1 MSRPL
6 VRLVLAIALAL
17 AALSLLLPS
26 LGLAAAIQLLVNPG
40 LNDPASY
47 VDTGRDWSYN
57 GVIYHEKVA
66 NGWWYYYVPENTK
79 NGSSGAS
86 KLHWM
91 SSQQFKQAF
100 GGLDYYRE
108 GNAAQVIW
116 SSYEFDAGIYQQ
128 VAGLSVGQDYAFEV
142 GMASYWRGSGY
153 PRTDGKITK
162 CLGIDPYGGTSPTST
177 NVIWDWANCDSTD
190 KTWPYMEMA
199 ATAQAPTMTVFVRIQ
214 APDNE
219 SPNHT
224 DLDYIFIDDGR
235 MTLAP
240 TVTLTLPPVVSTTA
254 VSFSWAAAAASGWS
268 IRGVEVQYRDEADG
282 IWHIVQDKMHT
293 SLSSYTFTGQGGHI
307 YTVRARPWQKL
318 DNYDLPGLW
327 VEKQTQVT
335 GVFAGYVRNNFGLG
349 IGGATVTLEGT
360 GHSAYSQPGGSYSLQ
375 PPVYGQVYSLTASA
389 GGYGA
394 PLPIS
399 AMVADPNSLALVT
412 FTLKPPYDA
421 ILNGDFEADTGGW
434 TMETEGAGSAA
445 LFGGDGRRSGDASL
459 ELTGPITLS
468 QVADLHGVYNPDVAF
483 WYKPGSGQL
492 EVRLEGDTVSAARAL
507 AGGTDWQFAWL
518 DLRLREVYSGTITV
532 SFRLA
537 DGTAYLDEVSLGS
550 GPRRSHLPIIFS
562 H

>member
-6 VRLVLAIALAL
+6 VRLALAIVLAL

-47 VDTGRDWSYN
+47 VDTGRNWTYN
-57 GVIYHEKVA
+57 GVTYDEKVA

-79 NGSSGAS
+79 NGSTGAS

-128 VAGLSVGQDYAFEV
+128 VGGLSVGQDYAFEV

-153 PRTDGKITK
+153 PRTDGKMKK

-177 NVIWDWANCDSTD
+177 DVIWDWANCDSTD
-190 KTWPYMEMA
+190 KTWPYLNMA
-199 ATAQAPTMTVFVRIQ
+199 ATALAPTMTVFARIQ
-214 APDNE
+214 APEND
-219 SPNHT
+219 SYMHT
-224 DLDYIFIDDGR
+224 DLDYVFIDDGR
-235 MTLAP
+235 MTFAP
-240 TVTLTLPPVVSTTA
+240 TVALTLPAASTPT

-268 IRGVEVQYRDEADG
+268 IQGVEVQYRDEADG
-282 IWHIVQDKMHT
+282 IWHVVQDKMHT
-293 SLSSYTFTGQGGHI
+293 SLSSYTFTGQGSHI

-318 DNYDLPGLW
+318 DNYDLPGVW

-335 GVFAGYVRNNFGLG
+335 GVFAGYVRNNFGVG
-349 IGGATVTLEGT
+349 IGGATVSLAGT
-360 GHSAYSQPGGSYSLQ
+360 GPSTDSQPDGSFDLT
-375 PPVYGQVYSLTASA
+375 PPVYGQAYSLTASA
-389 GGYGA
+389 GGYGS
-394 PLPIS
+394 PLPID
-399 AMVADPNSLALVT
+399 AVVTDANSIAWVT
-412 FTLKPPYDA
+412 FTLKPGDDA
-421 ILNGDFEADTGGW
+421 IFNGDFETDTGGW
-434 TMETEGAGSAA
+434 TPEGAGGTAIV
-445 LFGGDGRRSGDASL
+445 GGDERRSGDASL

-468 QVADLHGVYNPDVAF
+468 QVATGLHNIHNPNVAF

-492 EVRLEGDTVSAARAL
+492 EVLLAGDTASAARVL
-507 AGGTDWQFAWL
+507 EGGTDWQFAWL
-518 DLRLREVYSGTITV
+518 DLRLHEAYSGTITV

-550 GPRRSHLPIIFS
+550 GPYWYYAPIMF